1 MELFKVCNRNT
12 QNLKIVPSGYVP
24 VTNAYIS
31 GYVPVTNAYISININ
46 WLYSIY

>member
-31 GYVPVTNAYISININ
+31 ININ